1 MLSLHSIHS
10 DFQYGDTLALVI
22 KLYISHFRSQR
33 HMNTASG
40 RIRFFCG
47 YLVEKC
53 CNSCLS
59 SVLGIFRLQLFNF
72 ILKILCIFKFNLSSS
87 VIDRLKEGSVT
98 LNGLD
103 CRVDTFARLPRDWL
117 WKYIDKGYK
126 ESAMIFPLQWSPS
139 GAGAEV
145 ITIAR
150 DDYFRWF
157 CWLLCRL
164 SLWLSRDLY
173 VIFVLLTM
181 LVISRNFSYQ

>member
-1 MLSLHSIHS
+1 MNSNIDLASRAAALLFDTNELIYLRPCRYRSVLACSLFTTMLSLHSIHS

-117 WKYIDKGYK
+117 
-126 ESAMIFPLQWSPS
+126 
-139 GAGAEV
+139 
-145 ITIAR
+145 
-150 DDYFRWF
+150 
-157 CWLLCRL
+157 
-164 SLWLSRDLY
+164 
-173 VIFVLLTM
+173 
-181 LVISRNFSYQ
+181 